1 MRRREFIAGL
11 GSAAAW
17 PLAAQAQRPIVP
29 VIGFLS
35 FGFPNPNADYV
46 VAFRQGL
53 ADAGY
58 VEGRNVAI
66 EYRWRP
72 LAAELAHRPVDA
84 IFATGANSVAHAAR
98 AASSTIPIVFH
109 YGADP
114 VKDGLVPSFGRP
126 GGNITGVASLYTELG
141 GKRLGLLHDMVPGM
155 MKFAFLSGPPNYLQY
170 QEQRNDILTAARMI
184 DRQVVILEARSDYEY
199 EAVFTKLIQAQAG
212 GLIVGAFTFPNTNK
226 ILALAAHHK
235 IPAIYPGRGFVAAGG
250 LMSYGPVTSA
260 LDPQAGTYVGRIL
273 KGEKPN
279 DLPVFRANK
288 FELFINL
295 KTAKALGIEV
305 PETLLATAD
314 ELIETEPRSV
324 RTLGW
329 NLVPTI
335 TVVSGAG
342 DPRLPLVDDAVAF
355 WNETLAQPGTPFR
368 LGASTQVAGPMSVED
383 LKMLSNWRGELPE
396 SLKRIEGNIVVALSE
411 GEFISP
417 FQVRS
422 ATVQH
427 RRHGGVNGR
436 GKGQGQ
442 GL

>member
-11 GSAAAW
+11 TGAAAW
-17 PLAAQAQRPIVP
+17 SLAAQAQRPTVP

-35 FGFPNPNADYV
+35 FDFPRPNADYV

-66 EYRWRP
+66 EYRWANGQGGALRP

-84 IFATGANSVAHAAR
+84 IFAIASNPAAHAAK
-98 AASSTIPIVFH
+98 AATSTIPIIFH

-114 VKDGLVPSFGRP
+114 VKDGLVASFSRP

-141 GKRLGLLHDMVPGM
+141 GKRLGLLHDMVPRM

-170 QEQRNDILTAARMI
+170 QEQRNDILTAARVI

-199 EAVFTKLIQAQAG
+199 EAVFTTLIQAQAG
-212 GLIVGAFTFPNTNK
+212 GLIVAASTFPNTNK

-235 IPAIYPGRGFVAAGG
+235 IPAIYPGRGFVEAGG
-250 LMSYGPVTSA
+250 LMSYGPVTSV
-260 LDPQAGTYVGRIL
+260 LNRQAGIYVGRIL

-314 ELIETEPRSV
+314 KVIE
-324 RTLGW
+324 
-329 NLVPTI
+329 
-335 TVVSGAG
+335 
-342 DPRLPLVDDAVAF
+342 
-355 WNETLAQPGTPFR
+355 
-368 LGASTQVAGPMSVED
+368 
-383 LKMLSNWRGELPE
+383 
-396 SLKRIEGNIVVALSE
+396 
-411 GEFISP
+411 
-417 FQVRS
+417 
-422 ATVQH
+422 
-427 RRHGGVNGR
+427 
-436 GKGQGQ
+436 
-442 GL
+442 